1 MSETPSQDKVIIRW
15 LSTCL
20 FLIFAMVIL
29 GGITRLTDSGLS
41 MVNWRPLHGVVPP
54 LSELQW
60 QQEFSHYQQSPEF
73 QKINRDMDVDA
84 FKSIFWF
91 EYSHRLLGRLIGLV
105 FLIPFLYLWWRK
117 QIRPGLTPKLIIM
130 FCLGGFQGLLGWYMV
145 KSGLV
150 NNPHVSQY
158 RLTAHLM
165 SAIFI
170 YGFILWVMLDLI
182 RGRDYCL
189 LTDSNIKPWRGWSMV
204 LTAMLLLTIVSGGFV
219 AGLDAGLIYNTFPL
233 MGGEWVPHGIAALTP
248 WYQNLFENKVTVQF
262 DHRVLAIATGALL
275 IAWYLKGR
283 RHFDDS
289 SINNS
294 FRLIGMMV
302 IIQLALGISTLLL
315 HVPVW
320 LAAAHQAGALLL
332 FSAML
337 MNSHILS
344 RQ

>member
-1 MSETPSQDKVIIRW
+1 MPETHSQDQAIVRW
-15 LSTCL
+15 LSICL

-29 GGITRLTDSGLS
+29 GGVTRLTDSGLS
-41 MVNWRPLHGVVPP
+41 MVNWRPLHGILPP
-54 LSELQW
+54 LSQQQW
-60 QQEFSHYQQSPEF
+60 QEEFSHYQQSPEF
-73 QKINRDMDVDA
+73 QKINSDMDVSA

-91 EYSHRLLGRLIGLV
+91 EYSHRLLGRLIGIV
-105 FLIPFLYLWWRK
+105 FLIPFLYFWWRK
-117 QIRPGLTPKLIIM
+117 QIKPGLTPKLIIM

-165 SAIFI
+165 SAILI

-182 RGRDYCL
+182 RVRDYRPL
-189 LTDSNIKPWRGWSMV
+189 AESNIKPWRGWSLG
-204 LTAMLLLTIVSGGFV
+204 LTALLLITIVSGGFV

-233 MGGEWVPHGIAALTP
+233 MGGEWVPQGIAALTP

-262 DHRVLAIATGALL
+262 DHRVLAITTGVLL
-275 IAWYLKGR
+275 IGWYLKGR
-283 RHFDDS
+283 RHFGDN
-289 SINNS
+289 SINSS
-294 FRLIGMMV
+294 FKLIGMMV
-302 IIQLALGISTLLL
+302 IIQLALGISTLLFK
-315 HVPVW
+315 VPVW